1 MSVKIEGETI
11 TDTSLEA
18 SAYKEITS
26 VRSFGDR
33 IELMGDDSVIASLIF
48 EVRRLRAELE
58 KAEQGRVE
66 AAQEITDLKKHENEN
81 ITASM
86 DCENYRGQI
95 DMFQVRLKDA
105 KAKIEELKKLNAV
118 IQAAAE
124 DLYTLVDSLG
134 KENAELKA
142 QIFKEICICAA
153 VKTPSGIYRGHRHGD
168 CFALMQKKKIE
179 RTPEDVQGFIT
190 SRNRFVDRNEGRT
203 LQEAAG
209 IPSIDPAGYTFKTLF
224 SEDLY

>member
-58 KAEQGRVE
+58 KAKQRRVK
-66 AAQEITDLKKHENEN
+66 AAQEITDLKKKHENEN

-95 DMFQVRLKDA
+95 DMLREQLSNADKRNRSTELDNTILKH
-105 KAKIEELKKLNAV
+105 NVAV
-118 IQAAAE
+118 LEA
-124 DLYTLVDSLG
+124 LT
-134 KENAELKA
+134 
-142 QIFKEICICAA
+142 KEICICAA